1 MIILSSHLRAIHGN
15 LARLHW
21 GKGGHG
27 CRIASDGTRC
37 GGSGGNRTTLFYPK
51 TLVVV
56 LEEVCNISNAGVIN
70 SQKVPVEVK
79 HI

>member
-1 MIILSSHLRAIHGN
+1 MGIWQGCIG
-15 LARLHW
+15 
-21 GKGGHG
+21 GKGV
-27 CRIASDGTRC
+27 IAEGLLPMGPDVVEVEELETHSST
-37 GGSGGNRTTLFYPK
+37 PK

-56 LEEVCNISNAGVIN
+56 LEDVYNISNAGVIN